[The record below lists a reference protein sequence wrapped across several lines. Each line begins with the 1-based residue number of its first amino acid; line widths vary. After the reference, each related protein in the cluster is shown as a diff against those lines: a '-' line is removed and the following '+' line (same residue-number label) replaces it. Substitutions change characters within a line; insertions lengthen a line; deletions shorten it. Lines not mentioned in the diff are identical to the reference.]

1 MLNAIRG
8 SDVRYRVVIAAV
20 ALIAACGGDA
30 VTPETPD
37 APEENLTA
45 AEAEV
50 FLTVVM
56 PSLMALG
63 NIGWGTVSFGWSPSH
78 DEMPRGLPATR
89 RDRTI
94 SEPSADTTFSVN
106 TSLPCL
112 GGGLLE
118 WDFAIT
124 LDVQSGGLQYASD
137 GATTVTNCI
146 YPWPNGGSIT
156 LNGNTSEQWA
166 FDGVTTNGVITI
178 NGSTRGRLRW
188 ELGQRSAVCEIDLS
202 YRTET
207 STNSTV
213 PSTLFQMTGSV
224 CGHSVD
230 HDVSLG

>member
-1 MLNAIRG
+1 MRHG
-8 SDVRYRVVIAAV
+8 VVIPAV
-20 ALIAACGGDA
+20 ALIAACGGDT
-30 VTPETPD
+30 VTPDTPD

-78 DEMPRGLPATR
+78 NEMSRGLPEAR
-89 RDRTI
+89 RGRTI
-94 SEPSADTTFSVN
+94 SEPTADTTLSVN

-118 WDFAIT
+118 WDFTIT
-124 LDVQSGGLQYASD
+124 LDAQGGNLQYTSD
-137 GATTVTNCI
+137 GETTVTSCT

-166 FDGVTTNGVITI
+166 FDGATTTGVISI
-178 NGSTRGRLRW
+178 SGSTRGRLRW
-188 ELGQRSAVCEIDLS
+188 ELGQRSAVCEIELS

-207 STNSTV
+207 RTNTTV
-213 PSTLFQMTGSV
+213 PNTLFEMTGSV

-230 HDVSLG
+230 HDVSFG